1 MYSKVIV
8 PLDGS
13 ELSSQALPYA
23 QLVARSLSAPI
34 ELVQAYDI
42 LPPGMLGTQSQS
54 VIDQITDSAR
64 DRAAGSLEPVR
75 ETLAADGHSVSAFVQ
90 RGSAAEAIVA
100 QASTDPTALVV
111 MCTHGRGGIARWV
124 LGSVTDR
131 VLHTIP
137 NPMLIVRST
146 VTGPASPE
154 SSLQKVVVPLDG
166 SPLAESALPHAAT
179 IATALSAGIHIIR
192 VTPTPDR
199 YRQQLL
205 AYTSDMSGI
214 PEYNATSAEE
224 LVAADADEV
233 AVYLEDVKNRLA
245 TDHSHA
251 VTGEH
256 IVHQNVA
263 QAIID
268 QSTAQPSLVAMTTH
282 GRGGVGRMVLG
293 SVTDRV
299 VRHANVPILVMR

>member
-154 SSLQKVVVPLDG
+154 SSLQKVRGASGRLAARRVCAAPRRHHCHRAVRWNPYHPRNAHAGPLSSAAPG
-166 SPLAESALPHAAT
+166 IRPGHGRHPPNSIRFPLKNWWQP
-179 IATALSAGIHIIR
+179 
-192 VTPTPDR
+192 TPTR
-199 YRQQLL
+199 
-205 AYTSDMSGI
+205 S
-214 PEYNATSAEE
+214 
-224 LVAADADEV
+224 
-233 AVYLEDVKNRLA
+233 
-245 TDHSHA
+245 
-251 VTGEH
+251 
-256 IVHQNVA
+256 
-263 QAIID
+263 
-268 QSTAQPSLVAMTTH
+268 PSIWKT
-282 GRGGVGRMVLG
+282 
-293 SVTDRV
+293 
-299 VRHANVPILVMR
+299 